1 MPENRPEGYGQ
12 ITPYLLYEDADA
24 AIDFLT
30 RAFGFTE
37 KYRLTDENGRVN
49 HAEVVLGDG
58 LVMFGRPP
66 GDYKNPKRLGGT
78 TQLVYVYVD
87 DVDKHFEQA
96 KAAGATITQE
106 PEDQAYGD
114 RTYGADDPEGHS
126 WTFATHVRDVSAAE
140 MQSAM
145 AGAEAG

>member
-1 MPENRPEGYGQ
+1 
-12 ITPYLLYEDADA
+12 
-24 AIDFLT
+24 
-30 RAFGFTE
+30 
-37 KYRLTDENGRVN
+37 
-49 HAEVVLGDG
+49 
-58 LVMFGRPP
+58 
-66 GDYKNPKRLGGT
+66 
-78 TQLVYVYVD
+78 
-87 DVDKHFEQA
+87 VDKHFEQA